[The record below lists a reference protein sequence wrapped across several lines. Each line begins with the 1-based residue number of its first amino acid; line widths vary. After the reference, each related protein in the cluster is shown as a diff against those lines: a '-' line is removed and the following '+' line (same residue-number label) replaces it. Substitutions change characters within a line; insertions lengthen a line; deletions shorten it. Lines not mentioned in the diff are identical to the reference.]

1 MSERKTDFFCVMCNF
16 SILRP
21 GRLLAIKTFAQS
33 KNFDLVDILNLHKI
47 SFPTVYNTSLSKFFP
62 GSKFYSTIIEPSFVA
77 PGKMYGLV
85 KTHKADNPIRAITS
99 GCGTAVENLSIFA
112 EKCLFPELLKI
123 ESRVQDTSEML
134 DFIDFFK

>member
-1 MSERKTDFFCVMCNF
+1 MC
-16 SILRP
+16 
-21 GRLLAIKTFAQS
+21 
-33 KNFDLVDILNLHKI
+33 
-47 SFPTVYNTSLSKFFP
+47 
-62 GSKFYSTIIEPSFVA
+62 
-77 PGKMYGLV
+77 GLV
-85 KTHKADNPIRAITS
+85 KTPKADNPIRVITS